1 MRTTRPALRRNVR
14 RAREHCPLLPCP
26 SRTKPNKN
34 YCCCGGFCGGFFGGV
49 LGGGWPKGGFSRG
62 LAQPVPPW
70 LSPLAAPPGSFGRC
84 PNKTKKRGVFWFFLT
99 TIEAVLFV

>member
-34 YCCCGGFCGGFFGGV
+34 YCCCGGFCGGVFGRV
-49 LGGGWPKGGFSRG
+49 FRGGWPKRGSSPGRPPTAPPFFSR
-62 LAQPVPPW
+62 
-70 LSPLAAPPGSFGRC
+70 LAAPPVGFFRA
-84 PNKTKKRGVFWFFLT
+84 PNESQEPAFFCFF
-99 TIEAVLFV
+99 FVHNGNV